1 MHHLFNK
8 PQIIT
13 WEKIINVFFIIFFFY
28 ISKRELSIHNI
39 KVLVAKFSKHRMKKI
54 NTFFFVSFYCISK
67 KELKIHIKKDLNN
80 KLQKIRRV

>member
-54 NTFFFVSFYCISK
+54 NKFLFCFVLLYFK
-67 KELKIHIKKDLNN
+67 K
-80 KLQKIRRV
+80 RA